1 MTKNTV
7 ILLFNTLCLLITPT
21 IIIGAVVLKKIT
33 LPTFV
38 EKLESLISLKEAI
51 YLENFLQET
60 IPTIPTSLIE
70 KVKSLIQF
78 NKINIFSKE
87 VLTDLIFE
95 RTL

>member
-1 MTKNTV
+1 MTKKTV
-7 ILLFNTLCLLITPT
+7 ILLLNILCLLITPI
-21 IIIGAVVLKKIT
+21 IIIGAIVLKKIT

-38 EKLESLISLKEAI
+38 EKLESLISLNEAI

-78 NKINIFSKE
+78 NKINIFSRE
-87 VLTDLIFE
+87 VLTDLILE

>member
-1 MTKNTV
+1 MAKNTV
-7 ILLFNTLCLLITPT
+7 ILMLKTLCLLITPT

-60 IPTIPTSLIE
+60 IPTSLIE
-70 KVKSLIQF
+70 KIKSLIQF
-78 NKINIFSKE
+78 KKINIFSKE
-87 VLTDLIFE
+87 VLTDLILE